1 MDFGDL
7 ENDKPVQEKLMNFHN
22 SVEKIENMIEK
33 LQKADAYEH
42 LTLKEKIDYDLF
54 VAYTLNTLYW
64 LYLRTKNAD
73 PNKNDVKNQLNRV
86 KEYMMK
92 AKQVYFVLLKT
103 CFVFIREMFQAH
115 ERQTI
120 RPKIDQ
126 AVANRFVKH
135 GIQYK
140 EGDGSPINKKTKFA
154 D

>member
-92 AKQVYFVLLKT
+92 AKQ
-103 CFVFIREMFQAH
+103 AH